1 MASTVLDSTFLPWAF
16 ADAPARPLEAAPRKM
31 TVERVALSDEAL
43 CGAIARGRSDA
54 LRTLMERYRDRM
66 YALLLRSTRN
76 RADADDLFQE
86 LWIRVVRASGEFDTT
101 QRFSTWIYRIAV
113 NLTRD
118 AARRRQASHFAEP
131 TLDGEVPDG
140 ADERP
145 LPDALASGSQE
156 AAALHRAIATLPAG
170 QREVLVLRYI
180 EGLAEADVA
189 AAAGI
194 PAGTVKSR
202 LHHAVKSLRA
212 KLASLAGDAPE
223 EAAS

>member
-1 MASTVLDSTFLPWAF
+1 MASTVLDSLLLPWALPR
-16 ADAPARPLEAAPRKM
+16 APARPAEAAPRKM
-31 TVERVALSDEAL
+31 AVERTALSDEAL
-43 CGAIARGRSDA
+43 CAAIARGRSEA
-54 LRTLMERYRDRM
+54 LRELMERYRDRM

-86 LWIRVVRASGEFDTT
+86 LWIRVVRAAGEFDTT

-118 AARRRQASHFAEP
+118 AARRRQAAHFAEP

-156 AAALHRAIATLPAG
+156 AQALHRAIATLPAG

-212 KLASLAGDAPE
+212 KLASLAGDVPE
-223 EAAS
+223 EAVS

>member
-1 MASTVLDSTFLPWAF
+1 M
-16 ADAPARPLEAAPRKM
+16 PAEL
-31 TVERVALSDEAL
+31 
-43 CGAIARGRSDA
+43 RGRSDEELCGAVARADGAA
-54 LRTLMERYRDRM
+54 LRALMERYRDRM
-66 YALLLRSTRN
+66 YALLLRSTRS

-118 AARRRQASHFAEP
+118 AARRRRAAHFAEP
-131 TLDGEVPDG
+131 TLDGEVPDD

-202 LHHAVKSLRA
+202 RHHAVKSLRA
-212 KLASLAGDAPE
+212 KLASLAPESPE
-223 EAAS
+223 EAVP